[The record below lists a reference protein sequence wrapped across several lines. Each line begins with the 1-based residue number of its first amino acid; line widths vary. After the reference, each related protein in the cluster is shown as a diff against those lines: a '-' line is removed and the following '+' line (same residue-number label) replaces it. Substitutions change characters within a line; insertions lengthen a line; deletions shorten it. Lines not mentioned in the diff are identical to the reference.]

1 MHPGLVDDHDVLLAR
16 RAGAERPATGQRD
29 WTAVGP
35 LERNA
40 AMVADHPAGLAAFT
54 GRKVLAALG
63 TPGLLAVTLLVE
75 VDGHLDHLVSHD
87 EVAAVPPLP
96 HTRRF

>member
-1 MHPGLVDDHDVLLAR
+1 
-16 RAGAERPATGQRD
+16 
-29 WTAVGP
+29 
-35 LERNA
+35 
-40 AMVADHPAGLAAFT
+40 
-54 GRKVLAALG
+54 
-63 TPGLLAVTLLVE
+63 LLVE